1 MGADLPIVLALTAGT
16 LAAFNPCGFAMLP
29 AYLAML
35 VAGPPED
42 RPEDPPEDQSDGP
55 SDGPP
60 ATVWWRGPVGRAV
73 LLSASM
79 TAGFV
84 TVFGLFGLVV
94 TPLAVSIGS
103 YLPWVTIVIG
113 LALTGLGGWLLAN
126 RTLLVRVPKLATGRP
141 AMSVPALYGYGLTYA
156 VASLSCTIGP
166 FLAVISASLSGSGL
180 LGGLAVFV
188 AYALGMGLVVTV
200 LSLAV
205 ALARQTAVARLRR
218 VLPYVSRL
226 SGALLVAA
234 GLYVAYYGW
243 YELRVF
249 GGGDT
254 DDPLVSAVTT
264 AQGVVSGWLEALG
277 PGGITLVLAV
287 LLAVL
292 LLTGRRARAGRARD

>member
-1 MGADLPIVLALTAGT
+1 MSDLPIVLALTAGT
-16 LAAFNPCGFAMLP
+16 VAAFNPCGFAMLP

-35 VAGPPED
+35 VAGPPAG
-42 RPEDPPEDQSDGP
+42 PSAGP
-55 SDGPP
+55 SDSAP
-60 ATVWWRGPVGRAV
+60 ATTWWRGPVGRAV

-141 AMSVPALYGYGLTYA
+141 AMSMSALYGYGLTYA

-205 ALARQTAVARLRR
+205 ALARVTAVTKLRR
-218 VLPYVSRL
+218 VLPHVSRL

-243 YELRVF
+243 YEVRVF
-249 GGGDT
+249 DGGDT
-254 DDPLVSAVTT
+254 ADPLVSAVTA
-264 AQGVVSGWLEALG
+264 AQGAVSGRLEAFG
-277 PGGITLVLAV
+277 PGGIALVLAV

-292 LLTGRRARAGRARD
+292 LLNGRRRARAGRERD